1 MMKLVGKGFFN
12 NLNDVSFFMKC
23 FSLVTIH
30 VIFTGENT
38 AWILPFTSGG
48 FIYIA
53 LVTVVPDLLDEKH
66 AL

>member
-1 MMKLVGKGFFN
+1 MYLKFFVGHLK
-12 NLNDVSFFMKC
+12 SIMYAC
-23 FSLVTIH
+23 IS
-30 VIFTGENT
+30 GECT

-66 AL
+66 TV